1 MKQLIVTAGF
11 IRKDERVL
19 IAQRRAADREGG
31 KWEFPGG
38 KVEFG
43 EDPRQAMARELD
55 EELGIKVTVGPILEV
70 VSEVQGNLQL
80 LLLYFECRIEA
91 GEPHPVECQA
101 TRWCTVAEVDALVKP
116 AADARFWSKFRHR
129 LL

>member
-1 MKQLIVTAGF
+1 MRQLVVTAGL
-11 IRKDERVL
+11 IREDERVL
-19 IAQRRAADREGG
+19 IAQRRIEDREGG

-43 EDPRQAMARELD
+43 EDPRQAMARELY
-55 EELGIKVTVGPILEV
+55 EELGIEVTVGRILDV
-70 VSEVQGNLQL
+70 VSEVQGSLQL

-101 TRWCTVAEVDALVKP
+101 VRWGTVADVDAADKP
-116 AADARFWSKFRHR
+116 AADTRFWSKFRHC